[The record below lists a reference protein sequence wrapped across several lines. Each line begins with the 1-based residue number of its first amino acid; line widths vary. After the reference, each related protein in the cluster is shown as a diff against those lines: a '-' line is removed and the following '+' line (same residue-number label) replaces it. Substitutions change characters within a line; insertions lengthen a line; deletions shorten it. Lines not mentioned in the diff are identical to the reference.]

1 MPEDLSIPDDPD
13 IPASN
18 EHHFS
23 EEGLPKTPSS
33 IKDQM
38 SHGVTRRPINLQIVP
53 NSDTKVA
60 IKEQMIP
67 CFPSLQRTKDTVY
80 SILQMP
86 MPPIHHVLGVQPV
99 HNKHPSKKFDFHCT
113 RGLPDPSCQRVER
126 CWCKSMWVKQLWW
139 VSLGSALPKPN
150 ILGPRCSI
158 EATQHG
164 LENSQIIK
172 SPAGQ
177 RKATVS
183 NLSGNKSSSKELE
196 VAK

>member
-1 MPEDLSIPDDPD
+1 MDECTSPFIESSSLMPEDLSVPDDPD

-23 EEGLPKTPSS
+23 EEGLPKTPAS

-53 NSDTKVA
+53 NFDTKVA
-60 IKEQMIP
+60 IEEQMIP
-67 CFPSLQRTKDTVY
+67 CFPSLQREKDTVH

-99 HNKHPSKKFDFHCT
+99 HNKHPSKNFDFHCT

-126 CWCKSMWVKQLWW
+126 C
-139 VSLGSALPKPN
+139 
-150 ILGPRCSI
+150 
-158 EATQHG
+158 
-164 LENSQIIK
+164 
-172 SPAGQ
+172 
-177 RKATVS
+177 
-183 NLSGNKSSSKELE
+183 
-196 VAK
+196 